1 MLPGVRVLSGQLLAV
16 ALSLPLPVRLAA
28 GVRVYGRG
36 AGGCL
41 LTVGGGERGAD
52 PVGDDL
58 PVLFVLSLVTVHSI
72 RPTPRP
78 SGVLV
83 DRGRT
88 CS

>member
-52 PVGDDL
+52 RC
-58 PVLFVLSLVTVHSI
+58 PVLPPV
-72 RPTPRP
+72 
-78 SGVLV
+78 SGALWWSSGGDV
-83 DRGRT
+83 
-88 CS
+88 SA

>member
-28 GVRVYGRG
+28 GVRVPGPG

-41 LTVGGGERGAD
+41 LAVGGGERGAG

-58 PVLFVLSLVTVHSI
+58 PVLHVLTLVTANSI
-72 RPTPRP
+72 CPTPP
-78 SGVLV
+78 
-83 DRGRT
+83 
-88 CS
+88 